1 MAAKEEIFKGLPASK
16 GISMGK
22 PFLYVVEKPANIVSG
37 NGDVSVEKEVSE
49 YKQAIAQSVKE
60 LNKIFSL
67 AKEKLDAKN
76 LQIFDAQLLFLKDE
90 VLFQQVVKRI
100 RREYK
105 SAYQSFSD
113 VIKVY
118 EDTMLES
125 NDEYLRERIA
135 DIEDIKSRVLRNLV
149 KKKLVSKID
158 EKSIVIARN
167 LTPADTI
174 LFSNRQLLGFATD
187 LGGTNSHVAIIAR
200 SLDVPAVVGITNI
213 TVNIEPDDYVIID
226 GYKGLVIKN
235 PTPRTVK
242 KYGEQVKKYKIFEKT
257 LTELEKLPNR
267 TKDGK
272 DIRLVVNLEFD
283 KEIDYIISHIG
294 GGVGL
299 YRTEH
304 LFLEME
310 EFPDEETQYRQYKM
324 IADRLY
330 PGEVTIRTFDVGG
343 DKLLP
348 SSQKESNP
356 FLGWRGIRI
365 CLDKEDVFLNQ
376 LRALLRAAV
385 KGNVKIM
392 LPMISNLDEIKKT
405 KKLITRAKNDLKRR
419 NIRFAAD
426 VKLGIMIEV
435 PSAVIQADDFAKEVD
450 FFSLGTNDLVQYIL
464 AVDRESSM
472 VSDLYQKF
480 HPAVIRSIYHVIR
493 SAKRNYIEVSICGKM
508 AGDPLGC
515 LLLLGL
521 GIDELSV
528 ETTSF
533 LKIKKL
539 IRMINFKDLK
549 GIAEK
554 TLTMKNEAEIK
565 EYLTKCYEKSV
576 KKIN

>member
-1 MAAKEEIFKGLPASK
+1 MTVKEEIFKGLPASK

-22 PFLYVVEKPANIVSG
+22 PFIYIVEKPANIVTG
-37 NGDVSVEKEVSE
+37 NGDVSLEKEISE
-49 YKQAIAQSVKE
+49 YKQAIAQSLKE
-60 LNKIFSL
+60 LDKIFNL

-76 LQIFDAQLLFLKDE
+76 LQIFDAQLLLLKDE
-90 VLFQQVVKRI
+90 VLHQQVVKRI
-100 RREYK
+100 KRERK

-118 EDTMLES
+118 EDTMLAS

-158 EKSIVIARN
+158 ENSIVIARN

-174 LFSNRQLLGFATD
+174 LFSNRKLLGFATD
-187 LGGTNSHVAIIAR
+187 LGGTSSHVAIIAR
-200 SLDVPAVVGITNI
+200 SLDVPAVVGMNNI
-213 TVNIEPDDYVIID
+213 SVSIDSDDYVIID
-226 GYKGLVIKN
+226 GYKGILIKN
-235 PTPRTVK
+235 PSPRTVK
-242 KYGEQVKKYKIFEKT
+242 KYYEQIKKYKIFEKT
-257 LTELEKLPNR
+257 LTDLEKLPTR

-348 SSQKESNP
+348 ASQKESNP

-365 CLDKEDVFLNQ
+365 CLDKEEVFLNQ
-376 LRALLRAAV
+376 LRAILRASV

-392 LPMISNLDEIKKT
+392 LPMIASLDEIRRT
-405 KKLITRAKNDLKRR
+405 KKLITKAKNDLKRR
-419 NIRFAAD
+419 NIKFGTD
-426 VKLGIMIEV
+426 VKLGIMVEV
-435 PSAVIQADDFAKEVD
+435 PSAVVLADDFAKEVD
-450 FFSLGTNDLVQYIL
+450 FFSLGTNDLVQYLL

-472 VSDLYQKF
+472 VSDLYRKF
-480 HPAVIRSIYHVIR
+480 HPAVIRSIDYVIK
-493 SAKRNYIEVSICGKM
+493 SAKKNNIEVSICGKM

-539 IRMINFKDLK
+539 IRTINFKDLK
-549 GIAEK
+549 GISEK
-554 TLTMKNEAEIK
+554 TLTMKNETEIR
-565 EYLTKCYEKSV
+565 EYLTKCYEKAV

>member
-1 MAAKEEIFKGLPASK
+1 MTVKEEIFKGLPASK

-22 PFLYVVEKPANIVSG
+22 PFIYIVEKPANIVTG
-37 NGDVSVEKEVSE
+37 NGDVSLEKEISE
-49 YKQAIAQSVKE
+49 YKQAIAQSLKE
-60 LNKIFSL
+60 LDKIFNL

-76 LQIFDAQLLFLKDE
+76 LQIFDAQLLLLKDE
-90 VLFQQVVKRI
+90 VLHQQVVKRI
-100 RREYK
+100 KRERK

-118 EDTMLES
+118 EDTMLAS

-158 EKSIVIARN
+158 ENSIVIARN

-174 LFSNRQLLGFATD
+174 LFSNRKLLGFATD
-187 LGGTNSHVAIIAR
+187 LGGTSSHVAIIAR
-200 SLDVPAVVGITNI
+200 SLDVPAVVGMNNI
-213 TVNIEPDDYVIID
+213 SVSIDSDDYVIID
-226 GYKGLVIKN
+226 GYKGILIKN
-235 PTPRTVK
+235 PSPRTVK
-242 KYGEQVKKYKIFEKT
+242 KYYEQIKKYKIFEKT
-257 LTELEKLPNR
+257 LTDLEKLPTR

-348 SSQKESNP
+348 ASQKESNP

-365 CLDKEDVFLNQ
+365 CLDKEEVFLNQ
-376 LRALLRAAV
+376 LRAILRASV

-392 LPMISNLDEIKKT
+392 LPMIASLDEIRRT
-405 KKLITRAKNDLKRR
+405 KKLITKAKNDLKRR
-419 NIRFAAD
+419 NIKFGTD
-426 VKLGIMIEV
+426 VKLGIMVEV
-435 PSAVIQADDFAKEVD
+435 PSAVVLADDFAKEVD
-450 FFSLGTNDLVQYIL
+450 FFSLGTNDLVQYLL

-472 VSDLYQKF
+472 VSDLYRKF
-480 HPAVIRSIYHVIR
+480 HPAVIRSIDYVIK
-493 SAKRNYIEVSICGKM
+493 SAKKCKK
-508 AGDPLGC
+508 
-515 LLLLGL
+515 
-521 GIDELSV
+521 ELYRS
-528 ETTSF
+528 
-533 LKIKKL
+533 
-539 IRMINFKDLK
+539 
-549 GIAEK
+549 
-554 TLTMKNEAEIK
+554 
-565 EYLTKCYEKSV
+565 
-576 KKIN
+576 

>member
-1 MAAKEEIFKGLPASK
+1 LTTKEEIFKGLPASK

-22 PFLYVVEKPANIVSG
+22 PFLYVVEKPAAIVSG
-37 NGDVSVEKEVSE
+37 DGDVSVEKEVDE
-49 YKQAIAQSVKE
+49 FEQAISQSLKE
-60 LNKIFSL
+60 LNKIFNL

-90 VLFQQVVKRI
+90 ILHQQVVKRI
-100 RREYK
+100 RREHK

-118 EDTMLES
+118 EDTIQAS

-158 EKSIVIARN
+158 ENSIVIARN

-187 LGGTNSHVAIIAR
+187 LGGTSSHVAIIAR
-200 SLDVPAVVGITNI
+200 SLDVPAVVGMNNI
-213 TVNIEPDDYVIID
+213 SVSIEPDDYVIID

-235 PTPRTVK
+235 PAPRTVK
-242 KYGEQVKKYKIFEKT
+242 KYIEQIKKYTIFEKT
-257 LTELEKLPNR
+257 LTDLEKLPTR

-310 EFPDEETQYRQYKM
+310 EFPSEDAQYRQYKM

-330 PGEVTIRTFDVGG
+330 PAEVTIRTFDVGG

-348 SSQKESNP
+348 ASQRENNP

-365 CLDKEDVFLNQ
+365 CLDKEDIFLDQ
-376 LRALLRAAV
+376 LRAILRASV

-392 LPMISNLDEIKKT
+392 LPMIASIDEIRKT
-405 KKLITRAKNDLKRR
+405 KKLLTKAKNDLKRR
-419 NIRFAAD
+419 NIRFD
-426 VKLGIMIEV
+426 SNVKLGIMIEV
-435 PSAVIQADDFAKEVD
+435 PSAVILADDFAKEVD
-450 FFSLGTNDLVQYIL
+450 FFSLGTNDLVQYLL
-464 AVDRESSM
+464 AVDRDSSM
-472 VSDLYQKF
+472 VSNLYQKF
-480 HPAVIRSIYHVIR
+480 HPAVIKSIDYVIK
-493 SAKRNYIEVSICGKM
+493 SAKKNNIEISICGKM
-508 AGDPLGC
+508 AGDPLAS

-539 IRMINFKDLK
+539 IRLINFKDLK

-554 TLTMKNEAEIK
+554 TLTMKNETEIK
-565 EYLTKCYEKSV
+565 EYLTKCYEKFV
-576 KKIN
+576 KKIK